1 MSSVFSNN
9 LRRLRQ
15 AKSYTQEQ
23 VADHL
28 GVSPQSVSRWECG
41 ATFPDILLLPAIA
54 EHYCVT
60 VDDLFREGVESYKHY
75 ADRLSSLY
83 ESTRDRDD
91 FIRADNEYRRLIDS
105 GNHTTEDLRSYG
117 CMHMMAMWECADKA
131 MMAFNEVIARGPQ
144 EDERTY
150 YRTRLQKMQL
160 IHSLGHNELNL
171 EQQRTALSEH
181 PEEPWEHI
189 LMLNALC
196 NAKQYEEAYRLFLSS
211 VEHHP
216 TVSELYVYGGDI
228 CKALGQ
234 TDEAFAWLDKGL
246 AIDPDLCDAK
256 YSKARWYE
264 ELGDWASAIEVWTSL
279 ISDMEKRGLTFE
291 AKEPRRNAE
300 KCRAKLSTAKS

>member
-1 MSSVFSNN
+1 MSSVFSGN

-15 AKSYTQEQ
+15 SKGFTQEQ

-60 VDDLFREGVESYKHY
+60 VDDLFREGVDAYKHY

-131 MMAFNEVIARGPQ
+131 MMAFNEVIAKGPQ

-160 IHSLGHNELNL
+160 IHSLGHNEMNL

-181 PEEPWEHI
+181 PDEPWEHI
-189 LMLNALC
+189 LMLAALC
-196 NAKQYEEAYRLFLSS
+196 NAKQYEAAYQQFTCSI
-211 VEHHP
+211 EHHP
-216 TVSELYVYGGDI
+216 DTSELYVYGGDI
-228 CKALGQ
+228 CKALGRME
-234 TDEAFAWLDKGL
+234 EAFDWMNRGL
-246 AIDPDLCDAK
+246 ALDPELCDAK
-256 YSKARWYE
+256 YAKAYWYE
-264 ELGDWASAIEVWTSL
+264 EMGEWAKAIEVWTSL
-279 ISDMEKRGLTFE
+279 VSDLEKRGLTIE
-291 AKEPRRNAE
+291 AKEPRKNAE
-300 KCRAKLSTAKS
+300 KCRLKISISK

>member
-1 MSSVFSNN
+1 MNRTFSNN

-15 AKSYTQEQ
+15 AKGYTQEQ
-23 VADHL
+23 VANHL

-60 VDDLFREGVESYKHY
+60 VDDLFREGTESYKHY

-105 GNHTTEDLRSYG
+105 GTHTTEDLRSYG

-131 MMAFNEVIARGPQ
+131 MVAFNEVIAKGPQ

-160 IHSLGHNELNL
+160 IHSLGHNEMNM
-171 EQQRTALSEH
+171 ERQRAALAEH

-189 LMLNALC
+189 LMLAALC
-196 NAKQYEEAYRLFLSS
+196 NSKQYEEAHQQFLSS
-211 VEHHP
+211 VERYP
-216 TVSELYVYGGDI
+216 NTSELYVYGGDI
-228 CKALGQ
+228 CKALGRL
-234 TDEAFAWLDKGL
+234 DEAFTWLDKGL
-246 AIDPDLCDAK
+246 ELDPELCDAK
-256 YSKARWYE
+256 YAKAAWYE
-264 ELGDWASAIEVWTSL
+264 ELGDWKNALEVWTSL
-279 ISDMEKRGLTFE
+279 VSDMEKRGLTFE
-291 AKEPRRNAE
+291 AEEPRKNAE
-300 KCRAKLSTAKS
+300 KCRLKLSADK

>member
-1 MSSVFSNN
+1 MNHIFSSN

-15 AKSYTQEQ
+15 AKGYTQEQ

-28 GVSPQSVSRWECG
+28 GVSPQSVSRWECS

-91 FIRADNEYRRLIDS
+91 FIRADNEYRRLINS

-131 MMAFNEVIARGPQ
+131 MTAFNEIIAKGP
-144 EDERTY
+144 EADPTTY

-160 IHSLGHNELNL
+160 IHSLGHNELSL
-171 EQQRTALSEH
+171 EQQRISLAEH
-181 PEEPWEHI
+181 PEEPWEHA
-189 LMLNALC
+189 LMLSALYNAQ
-196 NAKQYEEAYRLFLSS
+196 QYEEAYQLFLSS
-211 VEHHP
+211 IERHP
-216 TVSELYVYGGDI
+216 DASVLYVYGGDI
-228 CKALGQ
+228 CRALGRLK
-234 TDEAFAWLDKGL
+234 EAFAWLDKGL
-246 AIDPDLCDAK
+246 ALDPELYDAK

-291 AKEPRRNAE
+291 AEEPRKNAE
-300 KCRAKLSTAKS
+300 KCRLKISTNK

>member
-1 MSSVFSNN
+1 MNSVFSAN

-15 AKSYTQEQ
+15 SKGYTQEQ

-105 GNHTTEDLRSYG
+105 GTHTTEDLRSYG

-131 MMAFNEVIARGPQ
+131 MMAFNEVIAKGPEADQ
-144 EDERTY
+144 RTY
-150 YRTRLQKMQL
+150 YRTRLQKIQL
-160 IHSLGHNELNL
+160 IHSLGHNEMNL
-171 EQQRTALSEH
+171 ERQRIVLDEH
-181 PEEPWEHI
+181 PEEPWEHV
-189 LMLNALC
+189 LMLAALC
-196 NAKQYEEAYRLFLSS
+196 NAKQYEEACRQLLLS
-211 VEHHP
+211 VERHP
-216 TVSELYVYGGDI
+216 DTSELYVYGGDI
-228 CKALGQ
+228 CKALGR
-234 TDEAFAWLDKGL
+234 TEEAFDWMNRGL
-246 AIDPDLCDAK
+246 ALDPELCDAK
-256 YSKARWYE
+256 YAKAHWYE
-264 ELGDWASAIEVWTSL
+264 ELGDWAKAAEVWSSL
-279 ISDMEKRGLTFE
+279 ISDLEKRGFTIE
-291 AKEPRRNAE
+291 AEEPRKKAAE
-300 KCRAKLSTAKS
+300 CRAKIGT

>member
-15 AKSYTQEQ
+15 AKGYTQEQ

-60 VDDLFREGVESYKHY
+60 VDDLFRENAVAYKHY

-83 ESTRDRDD
+83 QSTRDRDD

-105 GNHTTEDLRSYG
+105 GRHTTEDLRSYG

-131 MMAFNEVIARGPQ
+131 MMAFNEIIAKGPQ

-160 IHSLGHNELNL
+160 IHSLGHNEMNL
-171 EQQRTALSEH
+171 DRQRAALAEN
-181 PEEPWEHI
+181 PNEPWEHV
-189 LMLNALC
+189 LMLAALC
-196 NAKQYEEAYRLFLSS
+196 NAKQYEQARQQFLSS
-211 VEHHP
+211 IQLHP
-216 TVSELYVYGGDI
+216 NTSELYVYGSDA
-228 CKALGQ
+228 CKELGLME
-234 TDEAFAWLDKGL
+234 EAMSWLDKGL
-246 AIDPDLCDAK
+246 ALDPELCDAK
-256 YSKARWYE
+256 YAKAHYYE
-264 ELGDWASAIEVWTSL
+264 ELGDWSNAMDVWTSL
-279 ISDMEKRGLTFE
+279 AVDLETRGFTIE
-291 AKEPRRNAE
+291 AEEPRKNAE
-300 KCRAKLSTAKS
+300 KCRAKLNTGN

>member
-1 MSSVFSNN
+1 MNSVFSAN

-15 AKSYTQEQ
+15 SKGYTQEQ

-105 GNHTTEDLRSYG
+105 GTHTTEDLRSYG

-131 MMAFNEVIARGPQ
+131 MMAFNEVIAKGPEADQ
-144 EDERTY
+144 RTY

-160 IHSLGHNELNL
+160 IHSLGHNEMNL
-171 EQQRTALSEH
+171 ERQRIVLDEH
-181 PEEPWEHI
+181 PEEPWEHV
-189 LMLNALC
+189 LMLAALC
-196 NAKQYEEAYRLFLSS
+196 NAKQYEEACRQLLLS
-211 VEHHP
+211 VERHP
-216 TVSELYVYGGDI
+216 DTSELYVYGGDI
-228 CKALGQ
+228 CKALGR
-234 TDEAFAWLDKGL
+234 TEEAFDWMNRGL
-246 AIDPDLCDAK
+246 ALDPELCDAK
-256 YSKARWYE
+256 YAKAHWYE
-264 ELGDWASAIEVWTSL
+264 ELGAWAKAAEVWSSL
-279 ISDMEKRGLTFE
+279 ISDLDKRGFTIE
-291 AKEPRRNAE
+291 AEEPRKKAAE
-300 KCRAKLSTAKS
+300 CRAKIGT

>member
-1 MSSVFSNN
+1 MNSVFSSN

-15 AKSYTQEQ
+15 AKGYTQEQ

-60 VDDLFREGVESYKHY
+60 VDDLFREGASAYKHY

-105 GNHTTEDLRSYG
+105 GKHTTEDLRSYG

-131 MMAFNEVIARGPQ
+131 MMAFNEVIAKGPQ

-160 IHSLGHNELNL
+160 IHALGHDEMNL
-171 EQQRTALSEH
+171 ERQRAALAGN
-181 PEEPWEHI
+181 PGEPWEHV
-189 LMLNALC
+189 LMLAALC
-196 NAKQYEEAYRLFLSS
+196 NARQYEEARRQFLSS
-211 VEHHP
+211 IQSHP
-216 TVSELYVYGGDI
+216 DTPELYVYGADA
-228 CKALGQ
+228 CKELGLPE
-234 TDEAFAWLDKGL
+234 EAFSWLDKGL
-246 AIDPDLCDAK
+246 SLDPELCDAK
-256 YSKARWYE
+256 YTKAGWYE
-264 ELGDWASAIEVWTSL
+264 ELGDYARAMEVWTSVATDL
-279 ISDMEKRGLTFE
+279 ERRGFPIE
-291 AKEPRRNAE
+291 AEEPRKNAE
-300 KCRAKLSTAKS
+300 KCRAKLNSDK

>member
-1 MSSVFSNN
+1 MSSVFSAN

-15 AKSYTQEQ
+15 SKGYTQEQ

-105 GNHTTEDLRSYG
+105 GTHTTEDLRSYG

-131 MMAFNEVIARGPQ
+131 MMAFNEVIAKGP
-144 EDERTY
+144 ETDERTY

-160 IHSLGHNELNL
+160 IHSLGHNEMNL
-171 EQQRTALSEH
+171 ERQRIALDEH
-181 PEEPWEHI
+181 PEEPWEHV
-189 LMLNALC
+189 LMLAALC
-196 NAKQYEEAYRLFLSS
+196 NAKQYEEAYRQFILS
-211 VEHHP
+211 VERHP
-216 TVSELYVYGGDI
+216 DTSELYVYGGDI
-228 CKALGQ
+228 CKSLGR
-234 TDEAFAWLDKGL
+234 TEEAFDWMDRGL
-246 AIDPDLCDAK
+246 ALDPELCDAK
-256 YSKARWYE
+256 YAKAHWYE
-264 ELGDWASAIEVWTSL
+264 ELGEWTKAAEVWSSL
-279 ISDMEKRGLTFE
+279 ISDLEKRGFTIE
-291 AKEPRRNAE
+291 AEEPRKKAAE
-300 KCRAKLSTAKS
+300 CRAKIGT

>member
-1 MSSVFSNN
+1 MNSIFSNN

-15 AKSYTQEQ
+15 AKGYTQEQ
-23 VADHL
+23 VADYL

-41 ATFPDILLLPAIA
+41 STFPDILLLPAIA

-60 VDDLFREGVESYKHY
+60 VDDLFREGVDAYKHY

-105 GNHTTEDLRSYG
+105 GKHSSEDLRSYG

-131 MMAFNEVIARGPQ
+131 MLAFNEVIARGPE
-144 EDERTY
+144 EDPRTY

-171 EQQRTALSEH
+171 EKQRAALAER
-181 PEEPWEHI
+181 PDEPWEHI

-211 VEHHP
+211 IERHA

-234 TDEAFAWLDKGL
+234 LEEAFSWLDRGL
-246 AIDPDLCDAK
+246 ALDPELCDAK
-256 YSKARWYE
+256 YAKARWYE
-264 ELGDWASAIEVWTSL
+264 ELGDWAGAIEVWTSL
-279 ISDMEKRGLTFE
+279 VSDMEKRGLTFE
-291 AKEPRRNAE
+291 AEEPRRNAE
-300 KCRAKLSTAKS
+300 QCRLKISTDK

>member
-1 MSSVFSNN
+1 MSSVFSAN

-15 AKSYTQEQ
+15 SKGYTQEQ

-41 ATFPDILLLPAIA
+41 ATFPDILLLPTIA

-105 GNHTTEDLRSYG
+105 GTHTTEDLRSYG
-117 CMHMMAMWECADKA
+117 CMHMMAMWKCADKA
-131 MMAFNEVIARGPQ
+131 MMAFNEVIAKGP
-144 EDERTY
+144 EADERTY

-160 IHSLGHNELNL
+160 IHSLGHNEMNL
-171 EQQRTALSEH
+171 ERQRIALDEH
-181 PEEPWEHI
+181 PEEPWEHV
-189 LMLNALC
+189 LMLAALC
-196 NAKQYEEAYRLFLSS
+196 NARQYEEAYRQLLLS

-216 TVSELYVYGGDI
+216 DTSELYVYGGDI
-228 CKALGQ
+228 CKSLGR
-234 TDEAFAWLDKGL
+234 TKEAFDWMDRGLTLD
-246 AIDPDLCDAK
+246 PELCDAK
-256 YSKARWYE
+256 YAKAHWYE
-264 ELGDWASAIEVWTSL
+264 EMGDWAKAIEVWTSL
-279 ISDMEKRGLTFE
+279 ASDLESRGLIFE
-291 AKEPRRNAE
+291 SEEPRKKAAE
-300 KCRAKLSTAKS
+300 CRAKIGT